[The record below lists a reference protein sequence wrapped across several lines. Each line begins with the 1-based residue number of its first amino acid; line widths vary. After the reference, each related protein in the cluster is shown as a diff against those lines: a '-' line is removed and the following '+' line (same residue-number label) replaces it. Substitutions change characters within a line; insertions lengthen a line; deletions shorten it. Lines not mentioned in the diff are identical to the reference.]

1 MRAVWLGVLGVIALG
16 IGILLTRPVAP
27 SIRWGTPGADISVA
41 VGERAYALQ
50 LMPPKVVYAYPRA
63 IDSRERIIIEKGAN
77 MLYYYQG
84 GVLRERYEV
93 ATGREP
99 HFTPE
104 GAFYVAV
111 KLKEPEGPDL
121 SDAQLGSRWLG
132 LAVPDEADKRGPPG
146 DSRGPAG
153 QKYGIHGTDE
163 PASIGTH
170 ASGGC
175 IRMKNADVIRLFDQ
189 VEVGTPVE
197 VRP

>member
-1 MRAVWLGVLGVIALG
+1 VRPIWLGVLGVIALG
-16 IGILLTRPVAP
+16 IGVLLACAVAP
-27 SIRWGTPGADISVA
+27 SIRWGVPGADISLA
-41 VGERAYALQ
+41 IGERGYALQ
-50 LMPPKVVYAYPRA
+50 LLPPRVVYTYPRVT
-63 IDSRERIIIEKGAN
+63 DSRERIIIEKGAN
-77 MLYYYQG
+77 MLYYYRG

-104 GAFYVAV
+104 GSFYVAV
-111 KLKEPEGPDL
+111 KLREPEGPDL
-121 SDAQLGSRWLG
+121 EDAQLGSRWLG
-132 LAVPDEADKRGPPG
+132 LAVPDEADRRGPPG
-146 DSRGPAG
+146 DSRSPVG

-197 VRP
+197 VRL